1 MEVIIKE
8 NIISIDLE
16 NNPHFQWGDTWGAKP
31 LVDWTQLQYQN
42 MYKTNEF
49 IESKFPGHY
58 QHIPGFNIII
68 SKMVERIKTPLEE
81 INERYSI
88 IDEHRNDS
96 DFLELE
102 DSGQTF

>member
-1 MEVIIKE
+1 MEIL
-8 NIISIDLE
+8 IDLNDIGFNWQPPSKTE
-16 NNPHFQWGDTWGAKP
+16 YEP
-31 LVDWTQLQYQN
+31 DWTQLQYQN

-49 IESKFPGHY
+49 IESKFSGHY
-58 QHIPGFNIII
+58 QHIPGFNLII

-102 DSGQTF
+102 DSGQIF